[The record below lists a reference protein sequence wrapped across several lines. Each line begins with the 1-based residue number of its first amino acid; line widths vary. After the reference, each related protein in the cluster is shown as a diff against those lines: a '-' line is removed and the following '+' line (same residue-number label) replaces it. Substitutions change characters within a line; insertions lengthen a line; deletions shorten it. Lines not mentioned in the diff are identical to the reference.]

1 MDIRFLVQ
9 ARNDDM
15 VALHD
20 NSFFSDIRTKEHKNV
35 SYEHP
40 SLHHEQAPAC
50 HCLMFINKPSLYL
63 QYKIHSC
70 KNKKGKQECSSSV
83 LTYKSKS

>member
-1 MDIRFLVQ
+1 MNIR
-9 ARNDDM
+9 
-15 VALHD
+15 HC
-20 NSFFSDIRTKEHKNV
+20 I
-35 SYEHP
+35 
-40 SLHHEQAPAC
+40 HEQAHAC
-50 HCLMFINKPSLYL
+50 HCLMFINKSSLYL